1 MSKETESNTFP
12 PEQVVRGIYE
22 VIVVGAGHAG
32 CEAALASARMGRKTL
47 LLTMNLDSVAL
58 MPCNPS
64 MGGPA
69 KGHLIKEI
77 DALGGEVGRNTDRTF
92 IQIRLLNTSKGPAV
106 QALRAQCDKQAYRLA
121 MKFALEG
128 QPNLELKQATIAR
141 LLSHIGDDGRPVVTG
156 VVTNNGWQYEAGA
169 IILTT
174 GTFINGRLV
183 VGEKT
188 QPGGRA
194 GEGPALGISDSLRA
208 LGLEVRRFKTGT
220 PPRIDARTIDFSKT
234 EPQPG
239 NRIPLYFS
247 GTFINGRLVVGEK
260 TQPGGRAGEG
270 PALGISDSLRALG
283 LEVRR
288 FKTGTPPRIDARTID
303 FSKTEPQP
311 GNRIPLYFSQD
322 VSARQDVQ
330 LPGGRPN
337 PIYPITDED
346 LNGWRPQLPCYL
358 IHTTERTHQIIRD
371 NLHRSPLYTGI
382 IEGIGPRYCPSIEDK
397 IVRFADKNRHQIFLE
412 PEGWRTG
419 EVYVQGMNTSLP
431 EDVQLAMLRSIPALE
446 HVEMMRVGYAVEYD
460 YVPPEQLYPTL
471 QTKPVSGLF
480 LAGQINGTSGYEEA
494 AAQGIMAGINAALHV
509 HDEEPFVLGRHEA
522 YIGVLID
529 DLVTRPMSE
538 PYRLHT
544 SRAEYR
550 LLLRPESADLRLSDY
565 AYKFGLIDDTRYA
578 QVINKRDSI
587 RRTLA
592 QLDILVF
599 TSSRTTEAYAQE
611 IGFAPLGQ
619 MLTAREL
626 LRRPTVTYHQ
636 VARLA
641 EQVEPALPPLTESVA
656 EEVELQVKYE
666 SYVRKQ
672 EQTVHRTRRM
682 EEHLIP
688 QTIDYNAVQHLRTQA
703 RQKLMRTLPRT
714 IGQASRVEGVTPADI
729 AILMVYLEK
738 QRLVQINT

>member
-1 MSKETESNTFP
+1 MSQASNGTEQKPATQSPAPTEKEEIM
-12 PEQVVRGIYE
+12 RGKYD

-47 LLTMNLDSVAL
+47 LLTMNLDSIAL

-77 DALGGEVGRNTDRTF
+77 DALGGEIGRNTDRTF
-92 IQIRLLNTSKGPAV
+92 IQIRMLNTSKGPAV

-128 QPNLELKQATIAR
+128 QPNLELKQANITG
-141 LLSHIGDDGRPVVTG
+141 LLGHPLADGRRVVTG
-156 VVTNNGWQYEAGA
+156 VVTNNGWQYEAKA
-169 IILTT
+169 IVMTT

-194 GEGPALGISDSLRA
+194 GEGPALGVSDSLQE
-208 LGLEVRRFKTGT
+208 LGLQVRRFKTGT

-234 EPQPG
+234 QPQPG
-239 NRIPLYFS
+239 SRM
-247 GTFINGRLVVGEK
+247 
-260 TQPGGRAGEG
+260 
-270 PALGISDSLRALG
+270 
-283 LEVRR
+283 
-288 FKTGTPPRIDARTID
+288 
-303 FSKTEPQP
+303 
-311 GNRIPLYFSQD
+311 PLYFSQD
-322 VSARQDVQ
+322 TSAREDIQ

-337 PIYPITDED
+337 PIYPVTPED
-346 LNGWRPQLPCYL
+346 LHSWRPQLPCYL
-358 IHTTERTHQIIRD
+358 VHTNDQTHQVIRN

-382 IEGIGPRYCPSIEDK
+382 IKGIGPRYCPSIEDK
-397 IVRFADKNRHQIFLE
+397 VVRFADKNTHQIFLE

-460 YVPPEQLYPTL
+460 YVPPEQLFPTL
-471 QTKPVSGLF
+471 ETKPVSGLF

-494 AAQGIMAGINAALHV
+494 AAQGIMAGINAALHAYG
-509 HDEEPFVLGRHEA
+509 EPGFVLKRHEA

-529 DLVTRPMSE
+529 DLVTRSMSE

-565 AYKFGLIDDTRYA
+565 AYRFGLIDEARYA
-578 QVINKRDSI
+578 QIVQKRESI
-587 RRTLA
+587 QDALSHIDT
-592 QLDILVF
+592 IMF
-599 TSSRTTEAYAQE
+599 TSSRTTEAWAHE
-611 IGFAPLGQ
+611 FGIAPLGQ
-619 MLTAREL
+619 MLSAREL
-626 LRRPTVTYHQ
+626 LRRPEVSYSQ
-636 VARLA
+636 VAQLA
-641 EQVEPALPPLTESVA
+641 QQVYGCHPERSEGSVSMDTKMLRCAQHDSTEQMKPHSSNLDEQTEGITGPLPALVGSAA

-666 SYVRKQ
+666 GYVRKQ
-672 EQTVHRTRRM
+672 EQMVHRTKRV
-682 EEHLIP
+682 EEQHIP
-688 QTIDYNAVQHLRTQA
+688 ETLDYQAIQH
-703 RQKLMRTLPRT
+703 MRTEARLKLART
-714 IGQASRVEGVTPADI
+714 RPHTVGQASRVEGVTPADI
-729 AILMVYLEK
+729 AILMIYLEK
-738 QRLVQINT
+738 LRAAAGRTDSR

>member
-1 MSKETESNTFP
+1 MSHESGDTMLP
-12 PEQVVRGIYE
+12 PVQILRGVYD

-121 MKFALEG
+121 MKYVLEG
-128 QPNLELKQATIAR
+128 QPDLELKQATIAR
-141 LLSHIGDDGRPVVTG
+141 LLSETGDDGRVRVRG

-194 GEGPALGISDSLRA
+194 GEGPALGISDYLIA

-234 EPQPG
+234 IPQPG
-239 NRIPLYFS
+239 SREPLF
-247 GTFINGRLVVGEK
+247 
-260 TQPGGRAGEG
+260 
-270 PALGISDSLRALG
+270 
-283 LEVRR
+283 
-288 FKTGTPPRIDARTID
+288 
-303 FSKTEPQP
+303 
-311 GNRIPLYFSQD
+311 FSQD
-322 VSARQDVQ
+322 TSAREDVQ

-337 PIYPITDED
+337 PIYPITNED
-346 LNGWRPQLPCYL
+346 LHGWRPQLPCYL
-358 IHTTERTHQIIRD
+358 VHTTEQTHQVIRD

-460 YVPPEQLYPTL
+460 YVPPEQLSPTL
-471 QTKPVSGLF
+471 QAKAVRGLF

-494 AAQGIMAGINAALHV
+494 AAQGIVAGINAALYV
-509 HDEEPFVLGRHEA
+509 RGEAPFVLGRHEA
-522 YIGVLID
+522 YIGVMID

-565 AYKFGLIDDTRYA
+565 AYSFGLIDDARYA
-578 QVINKRDSI
+578 QVVQKRESI
-587 RRTLA
+587 QRALT
-592 QLDILVF
+592 QLDRLVF
-599 TSSRTTEAYAQE
+599 TSSRTTESFVE
-611 IGFAPLGQ
+611 GLGIEPLGQ
-619 MLTAREL
+619 MLSAREL
-626 LRRPTVTYHQ
+626 LRRPQVSYQQ
-636 VARLA
+636 VAQLA
-641 EQVEPALPPLTESVA
+641 HNVFQKKKALSEMSEDEEGNGFEDAGTDAHDAELPVLVAPIA

-672 EQTVHRTRRM
+672 EQIVHRTRRM
-682 EEHLIP
+682 EEHQIP
-688 QTIDYNAVQHLRTQA
+688 ETLDYTEVQHLRIQA
-703 RQKLMRTLPRT
+703 RQKLIRTRPRT

-729 AILMVYLEK
+729 AMLMIYLEK
-738 QRLVQINT
+738 QQLKKMSV

>member
-1 MSKETESNTFP
+1 MSNEFEGKALP
-12 PEQVVRGIYE
+12 PEQIVRGTYE

-32 CEAALASARMGRKTL
+32 CEAALACARMGRKTL
-47 LLTMNLDSVAL
+47 LLTMNLDSIAL

-69 KGHLIKEI
+69 KGHLMKEI

-121 MKFALEG
+121 MKYVLES

-141 LLSHIGDDGRPVVTG
+141 LLSHIGEDGRPIVTG

-169 IILTT
+169 IIMTT

-234 EPQPG
+234 DPQPG
-239 NRIPLYFS
+239 SRLPLF
-247 GTFINGRLVVGEK
+247 
-260 TQPGGRAGEG
+260 
-270 PALGISDSLRALG
+270 
-283 LEVRR
+283 
-288 FKTGTPPRIDARTID
+288 
-303 FSKTEPQP
+303 
-311 GNRIPLYFSQD
+311 FSQD
-322 VSARQDVQ
+322 VSAREDVQ

-337 PIYPITDED
+337 PIYPVTHED
-346 LNGWRPQLPCYL
+346 LYGWRPQLPCYL
-358 IHTTERTHQIIRD
+358 VHTTERTHQVIRD

-397 IVRFADKNRHQIFLE
+397 IVRFADKSRHQIFLE

-471 QTKPVSGLF
+471 HTKAVSGLF

-509 HDEEPFVLGRHEA
+509 RGEDPFVLGRHEA
-522 YIGVLID
+522 YIAVMID

-565 AYKFGLIDDTRYA
+565 AYKYGLIDDARFA
-578 QVINKRDSI
+578 QVVHKRESI
-587 RRTLA
+587 QRTLTR
-592 QLDILVF
+592 LDTLVF
-599 TSSRTTEAYAQE
+599 TSSRTTESYMQE
-611 IGFAPLGQ
+611 IGLAPLGQ
-619 MLTAREL
+619 MLSAREL
-626 LRRPTVTYHQ
+626 LRRPTVTYHH
-636 VARLA
+636 VAQLAQYIIDATPEHSRGDPRGRPDGVDGHPDETTGRLDP
-641 EQVEPALPPLTESVA
+641 VLPPLTESIA

-672 EQTVHRTRRM
+672 EQIVHRTRRM
-682 EEHLIP
+682 EEHRIP
-688 QTIDYNAVQHLRTQA
+688 ETIDYNAVQHLRAQA
-703 RQKLMRTLPRT
+703 RQKLTRTRPRT

-729 AILMVYLEK
+729 AMLMVYLEK
-738 QRLVQINT
+738 IRLAQMPT

>member
-1 MSKETESNTFP
+1 MSNQIEPTTFSLSEAEP
-12 PEQVVRGIYE
+12 LQGIYE

-69 KGHLIKEI
+69 KGHLLKEI
-77 DALGGEVGRNTDRTF
+77 DALGGEAGRNTDRTF

-128 QPNLELKQATIAR
+128 QVNLDLRQATITQ
-141 LLSHIGDDGRPVVTG
+141 LLSHIGNDRRPVVTG

-234 EPQPG
+234 VPQPG
-239 NRIPLYFS
+239 SREPLF
-247 GTFINGRLVVGEK
+247 
-260 TQPGGRAGEG
+260 
-270 PALGISDSLRALG
+270 
-283 LEVRR
+283 
-288 FKTGTPPRIDARTID
+288 
-303 FSKTEPQP
+303 
-311 GNRIPLYFSQD
+311 FSQD
-322 VSARQDVQ
+322 ISAREDIQ

-358 IHTTERTHQIIRD
+358 VHTTDQTHQIIRN

-397 IVRFADKNRHQIFLE
+397 IVRFADKERHQIFLE

-431 EDVQLAMLRSIPALE
+431 EDVQMAMLRSIPALE
-446 HVEMMRVGYAVEYD
+446 HAEMMRVGYAVEYD
-460 YVPPEQLYPTL
+460 FVPPEQLLTTL
-471 QTKPVSGLF
+471 QTKAVAGLF

-494 AAQGIMAGINAALHV
+494 AAQGIMAGINAALHAR
-509 HDEEPFVLGRHEA
+509 DEEPFVLGRHEA

-544 SRAEYR
+544 SRAEHR
-550 LLLRPESADLRLSDY
+550 LLLRPDSADLRLSDH
-565 AYKFGLIDDTRYA
+565 AYRLGLIDEERYFDVVQKRA
-578 QVINKRDSI
+578 AIEQV
-587 RRTLA
+587 LL
-592 QLDILVF
+592 QLD
-599 TSSRTTEAYAQE
+599 
-611 IGFAPLGQ
+611 G
-619 MLTAREL
+619 
-626 LRRPTVTYHQ
+626 
-636 VARLA
+636 
-641 EQVEPALPPLTESVA
+641 
-656 EEVELQVKYE
+656 
-666 SYVRKQ
+666 
-672 EQTVHRTRRM
+672 
-682 EEHLIP
+682 
-688 QTIDYNAVQHLRTQA
+688 
-703 RQKLMRTLPRT
+703 
-714 IGQASRVEGVTPADI
+714 
-729 AILMVYLEK
+729 
-738 QRLVQINT
+738 

>member
-1 MSKETESNTFP
+1 MDNSKSLP
-12 PEQVVRGIYE
+12 PDQIVRGTYD

-92 IQIRLLNTSKGPAV
+92 IQIRMLNTGKGPAV

-121 MKFALEG
+121 MKYVLES
-128 QPNLELKQATIAR
+128 QPDLELKQATIAR
-141 LLSHIGDDGRPVVTG
+141 MLSEVGPDGRPVMTG
-156 VVTNNGWQYEAGA
+156 VVTSNGWHYMAGA

-234 EPQPG
+234 ELQPG
-239 NRIPLYFS
+239 SR
-247 GTFINGRLVVGEK
+247 V
-260 TQPGGRAGEG
+260 
-270 PALGISDSLRALG
+270 
-283 LEVRR
+283 
-288 FKTGTPPRIDARTID
+288 
-303 FSKTEPQP
+303 
-311 GNRIPLYFSQD
+311 PLYFSQD
-322 VSARQDVQ
+322 KMAREDVQ
-330 LPGGRPN
+330 LPGKRPN
-337 PIYPITDED
+337 PLYPVTDED
-346 LNGWRPQLPCYL
+346 LYGWRPQLPCYL
-358 IHTTERTHQIIRD
+358 VHTTEQTHQVIRA
-371 NLHRSPLYTGI
+371 NLHRSPLYTGV

-397 IVRFADKNRHQIFLE
+397 IVRFADKSTHQIFLE

-431 EDVQLAMLRSIPALE
+431 EDVQIAMLRSIPAME

-460 YVPPEQLYPTL
+460 YVPPEQLFTTME
-471 QTKPVSGLF
+471 TKPAAGLF

-494 AAQGIMAGINAALHV
+494 AAQGIMAGINAALRV
-509 HDEEPFVLGRHEA
+509 RGEAPFVLGRHEA

-550 LLLRPESADLRLSDY
+550 LLLRPESADLRLSDH
-565 AYKFGLIDDTRYA
+565 AYRFGLIDDERYA
-578 QVINKRDSI
+578 QVVQKREHI
-587 RRTLA
+587 QQALT
-592 QLDILVF
+592 QLDRVMF
-599 TSSRTTEAYAQE
+599 TSARQVENAAQE
-611 IGFAPLGQ
+611 LGIAPLGQ
-619 MLTAREL
+619 MLSARAL
-626 LRRPTVTYHQ
+626 LRRPEVRY
-636 VARLA
+636 V
-641 EQVEPALPPLTESVA
+641 QVEQLSQLAAPVPVPTLPEATA
-656 EEVELQVKYE
+656 AEVELQVKYE
-666 SYVRKQ
+666 SYVQKQ
-672 EQTVHRTRRM
+672 EQTVRRTRRL
-682 EEHLIP
+682 EEQLIP
-688 QTIDYNAVQHLRTQA
+688 PTTNYQDVPHLRTQA
-703 RQKLMRTLPRT
+703 RQKLTLTRPRT
-714 IGQASRVEGVTPADI
+714 VGQASRVEGVTPADL

-738 QRLVQINT
+738 QRAVHVNS

>member
-1 MSKETESNTFP
+1 MTITSEQAPIPTE
-12 PEQVVRGIYE
+12 QLLRGVYE

-47 LLTMNLDSVAL
+47 LITMNLDSVAL

-77 DALGGEVGRNTDRTF
+77 DALGGEIGRNTDRTF

-121 MKFALEG
+121 MKFVLES
-128 QPNLELKQATIAR
+128 QPDLELKQATITR
-141 LLSHIGDDGRPVVTG
+141 LLSHIGDDGRPVITG
-156 VVTNNGWQYEAGA
+156 VVTNNGWRYEAGA
-169 IILTT
+169 VVLTT

-194 GEGPALGISDSLRA
+194 GEGPALGISDALRA

-239 NRIPLYFS
+239 SRVPLYFS
-247 GTFINGRLVVGEK
+247 ADL
-260 TQPGGRAGEG
+260 
-270 PALGISDSLRALG
+270 
-283 LEVRR
+283 
-288 FKTGTPPRIDARTID
+288 
-303 FSKTEPQP
+303 
-311 GNRIPLYFSQD
+311 
-322 VSARQDVQ
+322 SAREDVQ

-337 PIYPITDED
+337 PIYPTTPED
-346 LNGWRPQLPCYL
+346 LHGWRPQLPCYL
-358 IHTTERTHQIIRD
+358 VRTTERTHQIIRD

-397 IVRFADKNRHQIFLE
+397 IVRFADKSSHQIFLE

-460 YVPPEQLYPTL
+460 YVPPHQLLSTL
-471 QTKPVSGLF
+471 QTKAVAGLF

-494 AAQGIMAGINAALHV
+494 AAQGIMAGINAALYV
-509 HDEEPFVLGRHEA
+509 RNEDGFVLGRHEA

-550 LLLRPESADLRLSDY
+550 LLLRPDSADLRLSDY
-565 AYKFGLIDDTRYA
+565 AYRFGLIDDERYER
-578 QVINKRDSI
+578 VVRKREQI
-587 RRTLA
+587 QRTLTD
-592 QLDILVF
+592 LNRVYF
-599 TSSRTTEAYAQE
+599 TSSHQVERFAQE
-611 IGFAPLGQ
+611 LGIAPLGQ
-619 MLTAREL
+619 KMSARDL
-626 LRRPTVTYHQ
+626 LRRPEVSYQQ
-636 VARLA
+636 VARLS
-641 EQVEPALPPLTESVA
+641 QRVA
-656 EEVELQVKYE
+656 ELLTTSQTSLFQELEENDPLPTSDDPRRTVLPSLPDETAAELELQVKYE

-672 EQTVHRTRRM
+672 EQTIHRTRRL
-682 EEHLIP
+682 EEMRIP
-688 QTIDYNAVQHLRTQA
+688 DTLDYQHIPHLRTEA
-703 RQKLMRTLPRT
+703 RQKLTRTRPRT
-714 IGQASRVEGVTPADI
+714 VGQASRVEGVTPADV

-738 QRLVQINT
+738 LRASRALT

>member
-1 MSKETESNTFP
+1 MSNEAERNTLP
-12 PEQVVRGIYE
+12 PEQIVRGTYE
-22 VIVVGAGHAG
+22 VIIVGAGHAG
-32 CEAALASARMGRKTL
+32 CEAALACARMGRKTL

-77 DALGGEVGRNTDRTF
+77 DALGGEAGRNTDRTF

-121 MKFALEG
+121 MKFALES
-128 QPNLELKQATIAR
+128 QANLELKQATIAR
-141 LLSHIGDDGRPVVTG
+141 LLSHTGDDGRPVVTG
-156 VVTNNGWQYEAGA
+156 VVTNNGWQYEARA

-194 GEGPALGISDSLRA
+194 GEAPALGISESLRA

-234 EPQPG
+234 APQPG
-239 NRIPLYFS
+239 SR
-247 GTFINGRLVVGEK
+247 V
-260 TQPGGRAGEG
+260 
-270 PALGISDSLRALG
+270 
-283 LEVRR
+283 
-288 FKTGTPPRIDARTID
+288 
-303 FSKTEPQP
+303 
-311 GNRIPLYFSQD
+311 PLYFSQD
-322 VSARQDVQ
+322 ASARQDVQ
-330 LPGGRPN
+330 LPGTRPN
-337 PIYPITDED
+337 PVYPVTDED
-346 LNGWRPQLPCYL
+346 LHGWRPQLPCYL
-358 IHTTERTHQIIRD
+358 VHTNDRTHQVIRD
-371 NLHRSPLYTGI
+371 NLHRSPLYSGI

-397 IVRFADKNRHQIFLE
+397 IVRFADKERHQIFLE

-446 HVEMMRVGYAVEYD
+446 RVEMMRVGYAVEYD
-460 YVPPEQLYPTL
+460 HVPPEQLFPTL
-471 QTKPVSGLF
+471 QTKAVSGLF

-509 HDEEPFVLGRHEA
+509 RDEGSFVLGRHEA
-522 YIGVLID
+522 YIGVMID
-529 DLVTRPMSE
+529 DLVTRPLSE

-578 QVINKRDSI
+578 QVVDKRDSI
-587 RRTLA
+587 QHALA
-592 QLDILVF
+592 QLDTLMF
-599 TSSRTTEAYAQE
+599 TSSRTIEAYAQV
-611 IGFAPLGQ
+611 IGLAPLGQ
-619 MLTAREL
+619 MLSAREL
-626 LRRPTVTYHQ
+626 LRRPAVTYYQ
-636 VARLA
+636 VAHLA
-641 EQVEPALPPLTESVA
+641 ELVTGNGAGNGAENKAGGGVDDRVEDGENRGGASTISTMGADQPGSLPVLAESIA

-672 EQTVHRTRRM
+672 EQLVYRTRRM

-688 QTIDYNAVQHLRTQA
+688 ETIDYNSVQHLRTQA
-703 RQKLMRTLPRT
+703 RQKLMRTRPRT

-729 AILMVYLEK
+729 AILLIYLEK
-738 QRLVQINT
+738 FRLVQGRT